1 MDRLLK
7 AGVILIVIAVMAL
20 ALNAVNL
27 PFVGRDF
34 ISFWTGA
41 QALRAGHS
49 PYDQAF
55 QMAVQQANG
64 WDTRTELFPF
74 HPYVYPP
81 WLAILI
87 WPLTWLPYRQALAVW
102 LALNLVLAAVAMIVL
117 IGVLRPRNRRAAL
130 PLAWLMLFL
139 YLPVLHGLVVGQ
151 THLLLLFL
159 MTITMWAS
167 TTRHDR
173 VAGLALGLMS
183 IKPQVGLVLAAV
195 FGVYWLTQR
204 RWQAVLSLILTGLV
218 CAAISFVFVPNWV
231 TDMLAAS
238 DRFTALTGLPLL
250 PSGFRDY
257 PTVYAAVRVGL
268 TQSPILLLTAPAALA
283 ALVLWA
289 VRRRSIAQLPRWFSM
304 VVLAG
309 LLLITPYARVYELTL
324 LLAPLLYVWLTTDIR
339 ASRLTRV
346 AIVGCVY
353 IWPFVMLVWR
363 ADGVWNVWSAL
374 MLTVAVLILPRTRAT
389 V

>member
-1 MDRLLK
+1 MNRLFK
-7 AGVILIVIAVMAL
+7 AGAILIAVAVLAL

-64 WDTRTELFPF
+64 WDVRTELFPF

-81 WLAILI
+81 WLAVLI
-87 WPLTWLPYRQALAVW
+87 WPLTWLPYRLALAVW
-102 LALNLVLAAVAMIVL
+102 LALNLVLAAVAVIVL
-117 IGVLRPRNRRAAL
+117 LGLLRPRNRRTAL

-151 THLLLLFL
+151 THLLLFFL
-159 MTITMWAS
+159 MAIAVWGNA
-167 TTRHDR
+167 TRHDR
-173 VAGLALGLMS
+173 AAGLALGLMS
-183 IKPQVGLVLAAV
+183 VKPQVGLVLAAA
-195 FGVYWLTQR
+195 FGVYWLVQR
-204 RWQAVLSLILTGLV
+204 RWRAVVSLIVTGLI
-218 CAAISFVFVPNWV
+218 CAAISCVLVPNWI

-268 TQSPILLLTAPAALA
+268 EQSPILLFTAPITLA
-283 ALVLWA
+283 VLMLGA
-289 VRRRSIAQLPRWFSM
+289 VRLRSITQSPRWFSM
-304 VVLAG
+304 VMIAC
-309 LLLITPYARVYELTL
+309 LLLLTPYARVYELTL
-324 LLAPLLYVWLTTDIR
+324 LLAPMLYVLLATDIR
-339 ASRLTRV
+339 ASRLVRAAV
-346 AIVGCVY
+346 VGGVY
-353 IWPFVMLVWR
+353 AWPFVMLAWR

-374 MLTVAVLILPRTRAT
+374 MLTGAVLILPRARAI